1 MKCDIGRLRG
11 YLDNALSSVERA
23 AIEEHLAGCTSCQ
36 AELTTLQQRSADV
49 ALRLSALDPQPHES
63 SSAAWALARFHTQTC
78 ITPKGLEK
86 PLRAIVAQWSTTKR
100 RVAMMRQT
108 LFSGRQR
115 LAAIGVVALICLTIL
130 LSFAS
135 VRQATA
141 QFLGI
146 FRVRTFAV
154 IPIDP
159 AQVERLRSL
168 EDLMEAGTLG
178 EPTILRE
185 AGEPQAVADAA
196 EAANLAGFNVRVPAA
211 LPEGMTL
218 AEFTVEAGPAVRFE
232 ADRATMQAVLE
243 AAEASDVVLPPIDT
257 IVVEAD
263 FPNMVH
269 QAYRADHFKLDIVQ
283 MPSPIVTLPPDVD
296 LVVLGEAL
304 LRVLGVP
311 PEDSRRLAQAIDWTS
326 TMVIPLPTDVGRF
339 REVDVDGVTGV
350 FLEITHNPKRDAEIE
365 DDQPGGMVMWQRDGI
380 VYAVEGRGIDP
391 IELLRVADS
400 LR

>member
-1 MKCDIGRLRG
+1 MKCDTGQLRG
-11 YLDNALSSVERA
+11 YLDNALSPVERA
-23 AIEEHLAGCTSCQ
+23 AVEEHLAGCTSCQ
-36 AELTTLQQRSADV
+36 AELTTLRQRGAGV
-49 ALRLSALDPQPHES
+49 ALRLSALDPQSHES
-63 SSAAWALARFHTQTC
+63 PSAAWALARFRTQTY
-78 ITPKGLEK
+78 TDPKGLEK
-86 PLRAIVAQWSTTKR
+86 PFGTMAAQWTTMKR
-100 RVAMMRQT
+100 RVTMMRQT

-115 LAAIGVVALICLTIL
+115 LAAIGVAALICLTTL
-130 LSFAS
+130 LSFAP

-154 IPIDP
+154 IPVDP

-178 EPTILRE
+178 KPAILRE

-196 EAANLAGFNVRVPAA
+196 EAANLAGFNVRVPTT
-211 LPEGMTL
+211 LPEGVTL
-218 AEFTVEAGPAVRFE
+218 AGLTVEAGPAMRFE
-232 ADRATMQAVLE
+232 ADRAMMQAVLE
-243 AAEASDVVLPPIDT
+243 AANASDVVLPPVET

-263 FPNMVH
+263 FPHMVH
-269 QAYRADHFKLDIVQ
+269 QAYHADNFRLDIVQ
-283 MPSPIVTLPPDVD
+283 MPSPIVTLSPDVD
-296 LVVLGEAL
+296 LAVLGEAL

-311 PEDSRRLAQAIDWTS
+311 PEDSRHLAQAIDWTS

-339 REVDVDGVTGV
+339 REVEVDGVTGV

-365 DDQPGGMVMWQRDGI
+365 DDRPGGMVMWQRDDI
-380 VYAVEGRGIDP
+380 VYAVEGHGIDP

-400 LR
+400 LQ